1 MEDSPSKSA
10 SSSPSKG
17 PNPLAFLGLRRVGDE
32 DDEPEAAS
40 PGRPLAPGA
49 SPSSSKGGVELNRRG
64 LPARKRKRN
73 SLIYGDDEVV
83 SIPVRSPRKKKVVA
97 SAEGAAS
104 PVLKKESKEEE
115 EKDKAKKT
123 PSAAEERPRRRQP
136 PGLGSPRSRP
146 SPSTPPPRAK
156 SATPAKKPRGVVSL
170 TSTVGHW
177 FLVNES

>member
-97 SAEGAAS
+97 AAAAEGDAAS
-104 PVLKKESKEEE
+104 PVVKKESEE

-170 TSTVGHW
+170 TSTVGR
-177 FLVNES
+177 